1 LPQFRRFSIAR
12 SVSKSAKSR
21 KKPAVQA
28 ELSPVQVPAHSAEPV
43 KSPEPPVPAARKFA
57 AEAARL
63 MAGTRCHQVVI
74 LDVSGISPVCDYL
87 VLATGTSSR
96 QMRSVADDVIEL
108 GHTHSYNE
116 HTHAG
121 YDGET
126 WVCLDFIDVVVHLF
140 NQESRMYYDLD
151 NLWGDA
157 KKVEWEK

>member
-1 LPQFRRFSIAR
+1 
-12 SVSKSAKSR
+12 
-21 KKPAVQA
+21 VQTN
-28 ELSPVQVPAHSAEPV
+28 LSPAQVPAHPAEPV
-43 KSPEPPVPAARKFA
+43 KAPEPPVPAARKFA
-57 AEAARL
+57 TEAAKL
-63 MAGTRCHQVVI
+63 MAGTRCHQVAV
-74 LDVSGISPVCDYL
+74 LDVTGISTVCDYL

-108 GHTHSYNE
+108 GHSHNYSE

-157 KKVEWEK
+157 KKLEWER